1 MLILPEFNRPYLIDS
16 LDTPMVAKYNWI
28 FNAELCDF
36 LLNPIVYLEETSGA
50 AYKIRVNGSE
60 FWVPTNWSFLATDLD
75 TYQLDTIPFEAAA
88 KSKSVAFAFLS
99 NENKLRTFDVE
110 IINYISYIS
119 VVHPMINK
127 GTAMVHPVGPILSHN
142 KELHAS
148 IVIGPYDLNKFM
160 GVKTVGDV
168 FA

>member
-1 MLILPEFNRPYLIDS
+1 MLILPEFNRPYVISS
-16 LDTPMVAKYNWI
+16 LYSPMVAKFNWV

-36 LLNPIVYLEETSGA
+36 MLNPIVYLEETSGT

-60 FWVPTNWSFLATDLD
+60 FWVPANWSFLATDLD
-75 TYQLDTIPFEAAA
+75 TYQLDTIPFEACA
-88 KSKSVAFAFLS
+88 KAKHVAFAFLP
-99 NENKLRTFDVE
+99 NENKLRTFDIEV
-110 IINYISYIS
+110 IDYSTDIS

-127 GTAMVHPVGPILSHN
+127 GTAMVHPVGPVLSNN

-168 FA
+168 FS

>member
-16 LDTPMVAKYNWI
+16 LDTPMVAKFSWV
-28 FNAELCDF
+28 FNAEMCDF
-36 LLNPIVYLEETSGA
+36 LLNPIVYLEETSGP

-60 FWVPTNWSFLATDLD
+60 IWVPDSWSFLATDFD
-75 TYQLDTIPFEAAA
+75 TYQLDTIPFEACA
-88 KSKSVAFAFLS
+88 KSKHIAFAFLP
-99 NENKLRTFDVE
+99 NENKLRTFDIE
-110 IINYISYIS
+110 IVDYISYTS

-127 GTAMVHPVGPILSHN
+127 GTAMVHPVGPVRAHD

-168 FA
+168 FS